1 MAKLTAT
8 QVAHLSEPGMYSDG
22 AGLYLQ
28 VTHAG
33 SKSWIYRYQL
43 NGKKHY
49 LGLGSAS
56 AITLKRARELLAEPR
71 RLRAEGV
78 DPVEKKREQRSAARV
93 AAAQNM
99 TFRQCADNYI
109 AAHEHSWKSEKH
121 RYQWRTSLQADAY
134 PVMGSLPV
142 AKIDTSIV
150 LAVLRPIWQDKPE
163 SASRLRG
170 RIETILDAAKSA
182 GWREGENPARWSGHL
197 EHWLPKP
204 KKVRRVEHHAAL
216 DYRNLPAFMRE
227 LDTRQGLAARA
238 LRLTILTAT
247 RTSEALGA
255 RWEEVDF
262 KARVW
267 TVPATRMKSSK
278 EHRVPLSLAAL
289 DLLHQLHSTRS
300 SDFVFPGKPGAAL
313 SNSAMLNLLPLMGR
327 GDLTVHG
334 FRSSFRDWAAE
345 ATAYPNEV
353 VEMALAHSIKG
364 AAEAAYR
371 RGDLFEKRARLMS
384 AWSEYCAQAPTSDVV
399 VPIRK

>member
-1 MAKLTAT
+1 
-8 QVAHLSEPGMYSDG
+8 
-22 AGLYLQ
+22 
-28 VTHAG
+28 
-33 SKSWIYRYQL
+33 
-43 NGKKHY
+43 
-49 LGLGSAS
+49 
-56 AITLKRARELLAEPR
+56 
-71 RLRAEGV
+71 
-78 DPVEKKREQRSAARV
+78 
-93 AAAQNM
+93 
-99 TFRQCADNYI
+99 
-109 AAHEHSWKSEKH
+109 
-121 RYQWRTSLQADAY
+121 
-134 PVMGSLPV
+134 MGSLPV
-142 AKIDTSIV
+142 AKIDTAVV
-150 LAVLRPIWQDKPE
+150 LAVLRPIWSSKPE

-238 LRLTILTAT
+238 LRFTILTAT

-267 TVPATRMKSSK
+267 TVPATRMKSGK
-278 EHRVPLSLAAL
+278 EHRVPLSAAAL
-289 DLLHQLHSTRS
+289 ELLHQLHATRS

-334 FRSSFRDWAAE
+334 FRSTFRDWAAE
-345 ATAYPNEV
+345 TTAYPNEV
-353 VEMALAHSIKG
+353 LEMALAHTIKG

-371 RGDLFEKRARLMS
+371 RGDLFDKRARLMA
-384 AWSEYCAQAPTSDVV
+384 AWAEYCAQTPTRDAV